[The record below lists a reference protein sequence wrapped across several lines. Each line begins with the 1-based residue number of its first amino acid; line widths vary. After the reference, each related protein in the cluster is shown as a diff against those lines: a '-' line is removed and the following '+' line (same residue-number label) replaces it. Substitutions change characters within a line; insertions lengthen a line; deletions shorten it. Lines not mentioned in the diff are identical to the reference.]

1 MKLKEE
7 FNMPEPECMFDLE
20 YFTQNPRIFYSFAH
34 ELWPGNHTPT
44 SMSKGEERD
53 GGGAGG
59 GDKG

>member
-53 GGGAGG
+53 GF
-59 GDKG
+59 